1 MKRYFPIIVV
11 LLASIIIAPTMGSAQ
26 DSKDIQIIDADG
38 TGLIVNDDFASGRN
52 IAIRNALQKAVERAV
67 LTLMPSKEMVKKSQV
82 IREHI
87 YAKSDKYV
95 HDYKIITEKQVQAVY
110 SVHIRARLFVAGI
123 RDDLQA
129 CEIIKTEKAKN
140 PALEISV
147 AVRGIKSCADYM
159 KVLELMKTKVTG
171 VGNLCQRRL
180 EWSMAL
186 LALHVQGT
194 IQTVSEEL
202 IKTGHFSLN
211 KGRAEQN
218 YIEATYI
225 K

>member
-1 MKRYFPIIVV
+1 MKRYFPITVV
-11 LLASIIIAPTMGSAQ
+11 LLAWIFIAPTVGTAQ
-26 DSKDIQIIDADG
+26 DTKDIQIIDAEG
-38 TGLIVNDDFASGRN
+38 SGLIVNDDFASGRN
-52 IAIRNALQKAVERAV
+52 IAIQNALQKAVERVV
-67 LTLMPSKEMVKKSQV
+67 LTLMPSNERVKKSQA
-82 IREHI
+82 IKDHI
-87 YAKSDKYV
+87 YSKSDKYV
-95 HDYKIITEKQVQAVY
+95 HDYKIITEKQIQAIY

-129 CEIIKTEKAKN
+129 LEIIKTEKGKN
-140 PALEISV
+140 PAIEISV
-147 AVRGIKSCADYM
+147 SVRGIKSCADYM
-159 KVLELMKTKVTG
+159 KVLELMRTKVTG

-180 EWSMAL
+180 EWGMAL
-186 LALHVQGT
+186 LDLNVQGT

-211 KGRAEQN
+211 KSRTEQD